1 MNLSTHSRF
10 ISHNFKYAIVVCT
23 KNRLTEIRA
32 FKDNL
37 NSQVSQYLRE
47 VILVDGSNLDANL
60 HEIRTSSIERLNHFN
75 WTYLRTERGKPSG
88 LNIAMDYLESRAN
101 KFDAVVFL
109 DDDIYFSLTE
119 LETGVSFLLENK
131 FCGLSPLIINE
142 NEICEI
148 ERTRLGVRESFLRQG
163 KISST
168 GENYW
173 INQNNLRQTW
183 VTTEWLPGGAVI
195 YNLEMIKGLR
205 FSPLLENSMLGGY
218 ALGDDVDFS
227 LRANSFGKIGC
238 LTTIQVVH
246 SSSLSSHRD
255 FLKMAEARGRWKAYL
270 LRQFPSRFSLTR
282 ILALESARAFW
293 HFLNIR
299 KYPGSG
305 REIYTFLREFLR
317 HLD

>member
-1 MNLSTHSRF
+1 
-10 ISHNFKYAIVVCT
+10 
-23 KNRLTEIRA
+23 
-32 FKDNL
+32 
-37 NSQVSQYLRE
+37 
-47 VILVDGSNLDANL
+47 
-60 HEIRTSSIERLNHFN
+60 
-75 WTYLRTERGKPSG
+75 
-88 LNIAMDYLESRAN
+88 MDYLESKAS

-119 LETGVSFLLENK
+119 LEAGVSFLLENK

-142 NEICEI
+142 NETCEMK
-148 ERTRLGVRESFLRQG
+148 RTRLGVRELFPKQG
-163 KISST
+163 KISSA

-173 INQNNLRQTW
+173 VNQNNLRKTW

-195 YNLEMIKGLR
+195 YNLGMIKELR
-205 FSPLLENSMLGGY
+205 FSPQLENSMLGGY

-227 LRANSFGKIGC
+227 LRANSIGKIGC

-255 FLKMAEARGRWKAYL
+255 FLKIAEARGRWKAYL
-270 LRQFPSRFSLTR
+270 LRQFAPRFSLTR

-299 KYPGSG
+299 KYPGSS
-305 REIYTFLREFLR
+305 REIYIFLREFLR